1 MERYLLGIDVGTT
14 GTKCLLFSETGRLL
28 GHAYR
33 GYPTDAPR
41 VGYSEQNA
49 EDWWQAVVQTVREVT
64 AEPAV
69 AENVAAISLSLQ
81 GGTVV
86 PVDEAGNPLR
96 PAMVWNDIRCREQK
110 EALLGSCVTGQALY
124 EKTGWSAI
132 DGLPLL
138 QVRWMREQEPELF
151 AKTAMFLTVPD
162 YISMRM
168 TGIPA
173 ADLSDAGIN
182 QFIDIQKAD
191 YDEDLL
197 AFAGITRKQ
206 LPKLVRSGEAIGPLT
221 ENAAAELGLTTD
233 CILVAGAHDQYAVA
247 LGAGATQAGDI
258 LIGSGTCWVV
268 TAICDKPDFSGGLSQ
283 SVAAVPGMWG
293 SLQSL
298 SSGGI
303 CLEWLRKNIPEADA
317 GYDILNERIAGV
329 RAGEDGL
336 FFYPFSG
343 KSSDTAS
350 FQKGSFVGLDLSHD
364 RFHMARAI
372 MEGVVF
378 QILWM
383 MESFAAKPS
392 EEGLKLTGGASKS
405 PVWRQL
411 LADISGLPVR
421 IPEVA
426 DMACVGAAI
435 LAGVGCGIYQDAAD
449 GYRHLAV
456 REQVIY
462 PNPERTA
469 VYKPIWE
476 KYRRGAELLGGIY
489 SM

>member
-14 GTKCLLFSETGRLL
+14 GTKCLLFSEKGSLL

-33 GYPTDAPR
+33 GYATATPK
-41 VGYSEQNA
+41 VGCSEQHA
-49 EDWWQAVVQTVREVT
+49 EDWWQAVVQTVREVCT
-64 AEPAV
+64 DPAI
-69 AENVAAISLSLQ
+69 AQNVAAISLSLQ

-86 PVDEAGNPLR
+86 PVDENMVPLR
-96 PAMVWNDIRCREQK
+96 PAMVWNDIRCKKQK
-110 EALLGSCVTGQALY
+110 EEFLQTCGTAREMY
-124 EKTGWSAI
+124 EKTGWALI

-138 QVRWMREQEPELF
+138 QARWLRENEPETF

-162 YISMRM
+162 YISMKM

-182 QFIDIQKAD
+182 QFIDIHNAD
-191 YDEDLL
+191 YDGKLL
-197 AFAGITRKQ
+197 AFAGICRQ
-206 LPKLVRSGEAIGPLT
+206 RLPKLVRSGEVIGPLT
-221 ENAAAELGLTTD
+221 ENAAEELGLTTD
-233 CILVAGAHDQYAVA
+233 CLLVAGAHDQYAVA

-268 TAICDKPDFSGGLSQ
+268 TAICDMPDFSGGLSQ

-293 SLQSL
+293 SLLSL
-298 SSGGI
+298 SSGGV
-303 CLEWLRKNIPEADA
+303 CLEWLRKDMPAEDA
-317 GYDILNERIAGV
+317 SYDVLNERIAQV
-329 RAGEDGL
+329 RAAEDGL

-343 KSSDTAS
+343 KSSAS
-350 FQKGSFVGLDLSHD
+350 ANFQKGSFVGLDLSHD
-364 RFHMARAI
+364 RFHLARAI

-378 QILWM
+378 QTLWM
-383 MESFAAKPS
+383 LESFAAKPS
-392 EEGLKLTGGASKS
+392 KEGLKLTGGASKS

-435 LAGVGCGIYQDAAD
+435 LAGVGCGIYKDAAE
-449 GYRHLAV
+449 GYQHLAV
-456 REQVIY
+456 QEQVIH
-462 PNPERTA
+462 PDPERTA
-469 VYKPIWE
+469 IYTPLRE
-476 KYRRGAELLGGIY
+476 QYRKNAEILGRIY
-489 SM
+489 GL

>member
-14 GTKCLLFSETGRLL
+14 GTKCLLFSETGGLL

-33 GYPTDAPR
+33 GYPTDASR

-64 AEPAV
+64 EDPAV
-69 AENVAAISLSLQ
+69 AENVAAIALSLQ

-86 PVDEAGNPLR
+86 PVDEAGKPLR

-110 EALLGSCVTGQALY
+110 EALFSSGITAQEVY

-138 QVRWMREQEPELF
+138 QVRWMQENEPELF

-162 YISMRM
+162 YISMKM

-191 YDEDLL
+191 YDEELL

-221 ENAAAELGLTTD
+221 EKAAAELGLTTG
-233 CILVAGAHDQYAVA
+233 CLLVAGAHDQYAVA

-268 TAICDKPDFSGGLSQ
+268 TAICDRPDFSGGLSQ

-303 CLEWLRKNIPEADA
+303 AWNGCGKISRRRMPVMIFSIRGSLGCGLQRTACSSIPSP
-317 GYDILNERIAGV
+317 V
-329 RAGEDGL
+329 RAVTR
-336 FFYPFSG
+336 
-343 KSSDTAS
+343 KSS
-350 FQKGSFVGLDLSHD
+350 K
-364 RFHMARAI
+364 RA
-372 MEGVVF
+372 V
-378 QILWM
+378 L
-383 MESFAAKPS
+383 
-392 EEGLKLTGGASKS
+392 
-405 PVWRQL
+405 
-411 LADISGLPVR
+411 
-421 IPEVA
+421 
-426 DMACVGAAI
+426 
-435 LAGVGCGIYQDAAD
+435 
-449 GYRHLAV
+449 
-456 REQVIY
+456 
-462 PNPERTA
+462 
-469 VYKPIWE
+469 
-476 KYRRGAELLGGIY
+476 
-489 SM
+489 